1 MPDWA
6 EMLEMAGEWHIPP
19 WDIEAELPALWR
31 DRWVAMRNA
40 QYEKQ
45 KRDNPKQTKTGA
57 RKLI

>member
-1 MPDWA
+1 
-6 EMLEMAGEWHIPP
+6 MAGEWHIPP

>member
-6 EMLEMAGEWHIPP
+6 EALEMASEWGIPP
-19 WDIEAELPALWR
+19 WDIEAQVPALWR

-45 KRDNPKQTKTGA
+45 KRDNPKPGATGG